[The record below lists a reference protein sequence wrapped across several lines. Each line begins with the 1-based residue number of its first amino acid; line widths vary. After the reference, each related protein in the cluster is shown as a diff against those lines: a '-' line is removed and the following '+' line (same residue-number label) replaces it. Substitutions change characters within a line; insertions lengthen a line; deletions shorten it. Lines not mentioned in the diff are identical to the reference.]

1 MTREYYK
8 RYDHATEKEPLR
20 PLAQTTPQAAA
31 TATVSGKQKPSF
43 SIMDV
48 LNFKNEELL
57 LGLVLFFLLM
67 EEDKDLLLI
76 AIVALLFMHK

>member
-8 RYDHATEKEPLR
+8 RYDHATEKEP
-20 PLAQTTPQAAA
+20 PHSLAQTAPK
-31 TATVSGKQKPSF
+31 TAIASVSGSQKPSF

-76 AIVALLFMHK
+76 AIIALLFMHK